1 MSKTMILN
9 YCSERDGIGTV
20 WVV

>member
-9 YCSERDGIGTV
+9 YYSERDGIGFV

>member
-9 YCSERDGIGTV
+9 YYSVRDGIGTV

>member
-9 YCSERDGIGTV
+9 YCNEREGIGTV

>member
-1 MSKTMILN
+1 MSKMMILD
-9 YCSERDGIGTV
+9 YYSERKGIGTV

>member
-1 MSKTMILN
+1 MILN
-9 YCSERDGIGTV
+9 YCSERKGIGTV

>member
-1 MSKTMILN
+1 MSKMMILN
-9 YCSERDGIGTV
+9 YYSERDGIGTV